1 MKTQADSI
9 QENKSQSS
17 SHGKFQ
23 SQGGG
28 ESTFQFVDNRSEA
41 IVQRKLQE
49 LANNSPH
56 AKKIAQF
63 QVMADNQSAQQQP
76 IQKKENT

>member
-28 ESTFQFVDNRSEA
+28 ESTFETTWFLFSVF
-41 IVQRKLQE
+41 L
-49 LANNSPH
+49 
-56 AKKIAQF
+56 
-63 QVMADNQSAQQQP
+63 
-76 IQKKENT
+76 

>member
-41 IVQRKLQE
+41 IV
-49 LANNSPH
+49 
-56 AKKIAQF
+56 
-63 QVMADNQSAQQQP
+63 
-76 IQKKENT
+76 